1 MLVDV
6 LSATSGGG
14 ASRAREL
21 ARTLP
26 ILGPQHA
33 YLFVAQR
40 ATAEAID
47 RLAPTTLTARPR
59 DGLNRPLRLAW
70 EHTFLPQ
77 RLGRSFRPDVVFSP
91 FNYLPTWWPDPA
103 PRLAV
108 LVSNLAPYS
117 PELRRRYEGRER
129 LRLDLLRRLSDKT
142 LRRADRVFVLSRQ
155 AWELIDPR
163 LLEGKTELIPMAP
176 PTPPP
181 ISSVRL
187 PAEPFFLVVGDL
199 LRYKGV
205 EVVLDALSLIV
216 PRERPLVLV
225 VGTMS
230 DRPYVR
236 MLERRREQLGLGERV
251 RFLGAA
257 PHEEVLALLRDSM
270 ACLMPSRF
278 ENQSR
283 VPVEA
288 FALDCPVVASDIP
301 AFREAADHA
310 ASFFALDRPEELAEH
325 MRRLIADPGL
335 RERHVQR
342 GRRLL
347 VSLDPGSASQRIL
360 TGLEALAG

>member
-1 MLVDV
+1 M

-26 ILGPQHA
+26 VLGPQHA
-33 YLFVAQR
+33 YLFVAQH
-40 ATAEAID
+40 ATAEALE
-47 RLAPTTLTARPR
+47 RLAPTALTARPR
-59 DGLNRPLRLAW
+59 DDLNRPLRLAW
-70 EHTFLPQ
+70 EHTVLPQ

-91 FNYLPTWWPDPA
+91 FNYLPTWWPDPQ

-117 PELRRRYEGRER
+117 PEVRRRYGGRER

-142 LRRADRVFVLSRQ
+142 LDRADRVFVLSRQ
-155 AWELIDPR
+155 AWELIDHR
-163 LLEGKTELIPMAP
+163 LLEGKAELIPMAP
-176 PTPPP
+176 PPPP
-181 ISSVRL
+181 PSTVSSARL
-187 PAEPFFLVVGDL
+187 PAEPFFSVVGDV

-205 EVVLDALSLIV
+205 EVVLDALSLME

-236 MLERRREQLGLGERV
+236 MLERRREQLGLGERL
-251 RFLGAA
+251 RFLGAT
-257 PHEEVLALLRDSM
+257 PQEEVLALLRDSV

-283 VPVEA
+283 VPIEA
-288 FALDCPVVASDIP
+288 FSFDCPVVASDIP
-301 AFREAADHA
+301 AFREAAHHA
-310 ASFFALDRPEELAEH
+310 ASFFSLDRPEELAHH
-325 MRRLIADPGL
+325 MRHLIEDPGL
-335 RERHVQR
+335 RERHVQG

-347 VSLDPGSASQRIL
+347 VSLDAGSASQRIL
-360 TGLEALAG
+360 TSLEALAG